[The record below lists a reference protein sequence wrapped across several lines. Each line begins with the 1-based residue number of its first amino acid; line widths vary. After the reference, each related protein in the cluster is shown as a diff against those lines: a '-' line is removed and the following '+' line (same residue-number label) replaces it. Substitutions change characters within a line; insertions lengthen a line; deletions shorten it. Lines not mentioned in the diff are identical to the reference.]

1 MPPEASPPVTGRA
14 PARNRRIPRPPIVN
28 LPIRETETSK
38 CLKRL
43 AFEMLAQALH
53 TCQGSLPTCRSL
65 AMPWPSSQVGAVHK
79 AGRRCLKRSALDKLN
94 RCYEVVWRL
103 RGQQSRHQRLSHLS
117 PVHADRRER
126 WVEQF

>member
-1 MPPEASPPVTGRA
+1 MPPEASPPVTGERR
-14 PARNRRIPRPPIVN
+14 PEIGELHARRSST

-65 AMPWPSSQVGAVHK
+65 AMPWPSSQVGAVNK
-79 AGRRCLKRSALDKLN
+79 AVRRGLKRSALD
-94 RCYEVVWRL
+94 
-103 RGQQSRHQRLSHLS
+103 
-117 PVHADRRER
+117 
-126 WVEQF
+126 